1 MRGKLYRFVPFL
13 AIIAFSVCLLLPSKS
28 FSFGDATLKYGT
40 RGGDVY
46 ELQGRL
52 NYLGY
57 YNGGVD
63 GVFGWQTYQSVRN
76 FQWKFGMAVDG
87 VVGAKTKDML
97 VRATRNWSGGSTGT
111 GNYSSQDMQLLAQ
124 AIYSEAR
131 GEPYIGQVAVGAV
144 ILNRVKSSLFPN
156 TISGVIFQ
164 PGAFTAVADGQFW
177 LTPNQSARNAARDAV
192 NGWDPSG
199 GALYY
204 FNPNT
209 ATSDWIWTRP
219 QIKQIGNHIF
229 TK

>member
-1 MRGKLYRFVPFL
+1 MRGKLMRFVPFMAILVL
-13 AIIAFSVCLLLPSKS
+13 AACLLLPTKT
-28 FSFGDATLKYGT
+28 FSFGGATLKYGAS
-40 RGGDVY
+40 GGDVY

-52 NYLGY
+52 KYLGY
-57 YNGGVD
+57 YNGNID
-63 GVFGWQTYQSVRN
+63 GIFGWQTYQSVRN

-87 VVGAKTKDML
+87 IAGAKTKDML
-97 VRATRNWSGGSTGT
+97 VRATKNWSGGASGT
-111 GNYSSQDMQLLAQ
+111 GAYSAQDMQLLAQ

-131 GEPYIGQVAVGAV
+131 GEPYIGQVAVAAV
-144 ILNRVKSSLFPN
+144 ILNRVRSPLFPN

-177 LTPNQSARNAARDAV
+177 LTPNQTARNAARDAA

-199 GALYY
+199 AALYY
-204 FNPNT
+204 FNPKT
-209 ATSDWIWTRP
+209 ATSAWIWSRP